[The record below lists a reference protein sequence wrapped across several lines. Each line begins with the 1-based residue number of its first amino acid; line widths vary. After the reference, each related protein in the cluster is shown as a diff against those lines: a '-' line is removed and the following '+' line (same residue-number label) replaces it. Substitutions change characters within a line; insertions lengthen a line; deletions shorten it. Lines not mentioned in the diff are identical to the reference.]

1 MVRKQYCMHRQDALR
16 LSKTQI
22 RASDIRERSVSIHV
36 IGMQMHEVWHNC
48 SSRESTREKSAEPY
62 LKINMQ
68 GTYRVIWDTAGAEQE
83 HEGRR
88 QKMESDNLLFF
99 SGIDL
104 CTAAFIRLYVSWG

>member
-1 MVRKQYCMHRQDALR
+1 MHRQDALR
-16 LSKTQI
+16 LAKTQI

-68 GTYRVIWDTAGAEQE
+68 GT
-83 HEGRR
+83 
-88 QKMESDNLLFF
+88 L
-99 SGIDL
+99 
-104 CTAAFIRLYVSWG
+104 